1 MKNCNFLIHILVKWI
16 ILLHILLLLFNT
28 LQIKSVLQKEMM
40 NYIFVISKQV
50 SIKTDDSICNP
61 LGCEI
66 VQNIVQHALEDHIG
80 ETSVESVFYHPSHS
94 DHYTQCNLASL
105 LQ

>member
-16 ILLHILLLLFNT
+16 ILLYILLLLFHT

-40 NYIFVISKQV
+40 NCIFVMSKQV
-50 SIKTDDSICNP
+50 SIRTDDSICNP

-66 VQNIVQHALEDHIG
+66 VQNMVQHALEDHIG
-80 ETSVESVFYHPSHS
+80 DTSVESVFYHPAHF
-94 DHYTQCNLASL
+94 DHYTQCNLAFL
-105 LQ
+105 L